1 MASKF
6 LERNFASMNK
16 KEEETAFQKA
26 LKKINS
32 SKQNNTVM
40 PGNTKGV
47 MSDKEFSIFK
57 KLLEE
62 E

>member
-6 LERNFASMNK
+6 LKDNFASMNK
-16 KEEETAFQKA
+16 KEEETAFEKA
-26 LKKINS
+26 MKKIKNKTS
-32 SKQNNTVM
+32 SF
-40 PGNTKGV
+40 KGSI
-47 MSDKEFSIFK
+47 SDKEYSIFK

>member
-6 LERNFASMNK
+6 LQRNFASMNK
-16 KEEETAFQKA
+16 KEEETPFQKA
-26 LKKINS
+26 MKKIKKQTS
-32 SKQNNTVM
+32 SI
-40 PGNTKGV
+40 KGSI
-47 MSDKEFSIFK
+47 SDKEFSIFK

>member
-16 KEEETAFQKA
+16 KEEETPFEKA
-26 LKKINS
+26 MKKFKKQAS
-32 SKQNNTVM
+32 SI
-40 PGNTKGV
+40 KGSI
-47 MSDKEFSIFK
+47 SDKEYSIFK

>member
-32 SKQNNTVM
+32 SKQ
-40 PGNTKGV
+40 
-47 MSDKEFSIFK
+47 K
-57 KLLEE
+57 KAS
-62 E
+62 

>member
-6 LERNFASMNK
+6 LERNFACMNK
-16 KEEETAFQKA
+16 KEEEETPFQKA
-26 LKKINS
+26 LKKIKKQTS
-32 SKQNNTVM
+32 SI
-40 PGNTKGV
+40 KGSI
-47 MSDKEFSIFK
+47 SDKEYSIFK